1 MSAWLWILALTAGDP
16 GWRAIGRADGVT
28 SWVRDDPKD
37 GFPRLRGEV
46 EIEAEL
52 FDVLGVL
59 HDVDRSCEWTPECRE
74 ARLIRDLSD
83 TSSLIY
89 LRTICP
95 WPVADRD
102 AVIETKVSIKPDG
115 SGARAEFRAV
125 DLPEHP
131 PVEGVVRLQVS
142 EGAYSLSR
150 ISAQKTRVR
159 YEVHSI
165 PGGAVPSGL
174 AKRALEHLPHDSL
187 LALAKRAV
195 LMRGR
200 YEEFKKRYDP
210 ARKQ

>member
-16 GWRAIGRADGVT
+16 GWRMIGRADGVT
-28 SWVRDDPKD
+28 SWVRDDPQD

-46 EIEAEL
+46 EIDAEL
-52 FDVLGVL
+52 FDILGVL
-59 HDVDRSCEWTPECRE
+59 HDVNRSCEWTPECRE

-95 WPVADRD
+95 WPVSDRD
-102 AVIETKVSIKPDG
+102 AVIQTKVSIKPDG
-115 SGARAEFRAV
+115 SGARAEFNAV
-125 DLPEHP
+125 ELPEVP
-131 PVEGVVRLQVS
+131 PVDGVVRLRVS
-142 EGAYSLSR
+142 EGAYYLSR

-165 PGGAVPSGL
+165 PGGEVPSAL

-187 LALAKRAV
+187 FALAKRAV
-195 LMRGR
+195 AMRGR
-200 YEEFKKRYDP
+200 YEEFRNRYDP
-210 ARKQ
+210 ARKH